1 MEVKDYRL
9 ADLKPY
15 ENNPRKNDNAVDAVA
30 NSIKTF
36 GFKVPLVIDE
46 DGIIVCGH
54 TRYKAAQKLKLECV
68 PCVVANDLSPELIK
82 AFRCADNKVAEL
94 AEWDNASLLDELN
107 DLALFDIDMTDF
119 GFDVS
124 SVGLRRKSWAKTE
137 KLCDLKK
144 KIKARSMGDI
154 VVTSFYEVGKRG
166 IPISEIKEKE
176 NNAELFSDNLCDYI
190 ELFMGEGHNIIKGD
204 WCLCTTPRRRH
215 KGGFHFA
222 TAICKSTAKKLGL
235 PFYEDAFTAENRNRI
250 EPDFHMAKNPKEINV
265 ILYDDIIT
273 TGQTIRAVRKLLFD
287 EGHVVIC
294 VVGITNK
301 TV

>member
-15 ENNPRKNDNAVDAVA
+15 ENNPRKNDDAVDAVA

-82 AFRCADNKVAEL
+82 AFRCADNKVSEL

-107 DLALFDIDMTDF
+107 DLALFDIDMADF

-144 KIKARSMGDI
+144 KIKVRSMGDI
-154 VVTSFYEVGKRG
+154 VVTSIYEVGKRG

-176 NNAELFSDNLCDYI
+176 SNAELFSDNLCDYV
-190 ELFMGEGHNIIKGD
+190 ELFMGGNNIIKGD
-204 WCLCTTPRRRH
+204 WCLCTTPQRRH
-215 KGGFHFA
+215 KDGFHFA
-222 TAICKSTAKKLGL
+222 TAICRATAKKLGL
-235 PFYEDAFTAENRNRI
+235 PFYEDAFTAENRDRI
-250 EPDFHMAKNPKEINV
+250 EPDFNMVKNPKETNV
-265 ILYDDIIT
+265 ILYDDIVT
-273 TGQTIRAVRKLLFD
+273 TGQTIRAVRKLLLD